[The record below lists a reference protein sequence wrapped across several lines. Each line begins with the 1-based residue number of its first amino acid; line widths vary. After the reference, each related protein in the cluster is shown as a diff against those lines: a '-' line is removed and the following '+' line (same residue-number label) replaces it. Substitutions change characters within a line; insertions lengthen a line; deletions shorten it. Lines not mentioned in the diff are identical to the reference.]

1 MSTDWKKTFV
11 DGGLISD
18 NDWFIWPGAA
28 DDPQRPAE
36 PDYAWQP
43 RRYGRYCPTPTAL
56 SLSCYWLNIRNGI
69 VRLHDAARAVSW
81 STKVGAKPVTGWT
94 GRLSNS
100 STYASKCPPGK
111 STNRFGSKARSY
123 AAMARSDTA
132 RWSFTATISNRGLA
146 KSGRYRR
153 PARSRRHIRS
163 FATSPRCAMT
173 VPGTRRSR

>member
-1 MSTDWKKTFV
+1 MLRILAGCGARIFAEENKDRGVYGLEKTLV

-43 RRYGRYCPTPTAL
+43 RPYGRYCPTPTAL

-81 STKVGAKPVTGWT
+81 STKVGAKQVAGCT
-94 GRLSNS
+94 GRLIECLNVHLEV
-100 STYASKCPPGK
+100 STRQQHQALRLQGTLVRGDGK
-111 STNRFGSKARSY
+111 VGHREMVLHRH
-123 AAMARSDTA
+123 DQQ
-132 RWSFTATISNRGLA
+132 RGV
-146 KSGRYRR
+146 GEIR
-153 PARSRRHIRS
+153 PI
-163 FATSPRCAMT
+163 
-173 VPGTRRSR
+173 